1 MTVKFKFENIRV
13 ITIDTSDKEDK
24 QILCSMMSL
33 MLKTL
38 ILTVSY
44 LVRNVQ

>member
-24 QILCSMMSL
+24 QI
-33 MLKTL
+33 
-38 ILTVSY
+38 TVFNDE
-44 LVRNVQ
+44 LDVKDTDINC